1 MERLLLTFALT
12 TSALCAHQ
20 NPALTTIIYEAS
32 VVDTYTGIERSCQ
45 MISEKSTDG
54 LFLQF

>member
-1 MERLLLTFALT
+1 VERLLLTFALT

-32 VVDTYTGIERSCQ
+32 VVDTYTGIERSCHI
-45 MISEKSTDG
+45 ISEKSTDG
-54 LFLQF
+54 LSLQF